1 MAMIQPFHGLR
12 PAEAYAASIAA
23 LPYDVYNRAEAKKIV
38 ADNPMSFLKID
49 RAETQ
54 FPDTTDLYAPEVYAR
69 ARDTLQEMI
78 GDGAFIREDSACFYL
93 YALTMNGRTQN
104 GIVGCASIDDYLTMS
119 SENMRIQEKKRN

>member
-78 GDGAFIREDSACFYL
+78 GRC
-93 YALTMNGRTQN
+93 
-104 GIVGCASIDDYLTMS
+104 V
-119 SENMRIQEKKRN
+119 

>member
-38 ADNPMSFLKID
+38 ARQPDVFYLKID

-78 GDGAFIREDSACFYL
+78 GDGAFIREDSACFIS
-93 YALTMNGRTQN
+93 MP
-104 GIVGCASIDDYLTMS
+104 
-119 SENMRIQEKKRN
+119 

>member
-12 PAEAYAASIAA
+12 PAEAYCSSIAA
-23 LPYDVYNRAEAKKIV
+23 LPMTYITARGKKIV

-69 ARDTLQEMI
+69 RGTLC
-78 GDGAFIREDSACFYL
+78 R
-93 YALTMNGRTQN
+93 
-104 GIVGCASIDDYLTMS
+104 
-119 SENMRIQEKKRN
+119 K